1 MLFFVFLCYNLVIIK
16 IGEMCVKKLLS
27 FLVVGIVVFLP
38 LSAKAARITGSCEK
52 STNCPD
58 DVCQSV
64 CTIKVTENTSA
75 ITEFEGDF
83 VFTPEDGGEIVSIT
97 PGEGWTSLSGNDS
110 HINFIAT
117 DSAGVSASEFTLAT
131 VTLNVDKDV
140 TGCTLRLTNPSI
152 GTEVTVEIEEP
163 DSPNTGATLPI
174 AILVC
179 GVVAGAVIYGVS
191 KKNNKL
197 SKI

>member
-1 MLFFVFLCYNLVIIK
+1 
-16 IGEMCVKKLLS
+16 MCVKKLLS

-38 LSAKAARITGSCEK
+38 LSVNAARIEGSCEK
-52 STNCPD
+52 NTDCPD

-64 CTIKVTENTSA
+64 CTIKVVENTTA
-75 ITEFEGDF
+75 LTEFEGDF

-97 PGEGWTSLSGNDS
+97 PGEGWTSLSGNDAHFS
-110 HINFIAT
+110 FLAE
-117 DSAGVSASEFTLAT
+117 DSAGISAKEFTLAT

-140 TGCTLRLTNPSI
+140 TGCSLKLTNPSF
-152 GTEVTVEIEEP
+152 GTETEVPVDEP

-174 AILVC
+174 TILVC
-179 GVVAGAVIYGVS
+179 GVVAGAVIYGLS

-197 SKI
+197 TKI